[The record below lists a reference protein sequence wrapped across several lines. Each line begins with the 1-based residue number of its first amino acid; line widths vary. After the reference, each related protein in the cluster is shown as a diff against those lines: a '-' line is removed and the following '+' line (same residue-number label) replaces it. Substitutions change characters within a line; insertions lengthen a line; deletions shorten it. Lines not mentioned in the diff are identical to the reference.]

1 MSINK
6 TSQNSVQKN
15 SKAHITFI
23 GGGNMGRALIS
34 GLLTNGFEPNQ
45 ISVVEAN
52 AVTALKL
59 HTDFGVQGI
68 AALEQITFDFS
79 KNNVVVMAI
88 KPQDF
93 NVVAKDLASKLK
105 HTSAPGPLILSI
117 AAGIRLKD
125 MSRWLDRARCVRA
138 MPNTPAL
145 IGKGITGL
153 FADAAVDQF
162 DRALAETI
170 CNAVGQVVWVS
181 EEKLM
186 DAVTAVSGS
195 GPAYVFAFLEA
206 MQSAGEKLGLD
217 TDTARKL
224 AYATLDGA
232 TQLAH
237 NSDEHPG
244 VLRERVT
251 SRGGTTAAA
260 LDVMRQQGWH
270 EILEKAIDA
279 ASQRGKEM
287 GDELGQ
293 S

>member
-1 MSINK
+1 MN
-6 TSQNSVQKN
+6 QN
-15 SKAHITFI
+15 AHITFI

-34 GLLTNGFEPNQ
+34 GLLSNGFEANQ

-52 AVTALKL
+52 ASTGLQL
-59 HTDFGVQGI
+59 HQDCGVQIIGALDQI
-68 AALEQITFDFS
+68 AFNFT

-93 NVVAKDLASKLK
+93 NVVAKSLSAKLK
-105 HTSAPGPLILSI
+105 HATAPGPLILSI

-125 MSRWLDRARCVRA
+125 MSRWLDHERCVRA

-153 FADAAVDQF
+153 FADAAVNAS

-170 CNAVGQVVWVS
+170 CNAVGQAVWVN

-206 MQSAGEKLGLD
+206 LQSSGEKLGLD
-217 TDTARKL
+217 AATARKL
-224 AYATLDGA
+224 AYATLEGA

-237 NSDEHPG
+237 NSNEHAG

-251 SRGGTTAAA
+251 SKGGTTAAA
-260 LDVMRQQGWH
+260 LDTLKQLDWH
-270 EILEKAIDA
+270 GALEKAIDA
-279 ASQRGKEM
+279 ASQRGKAM
-287 GDELGQ
+287 GDELGK

>member
-1 MSINK
+1 MSTKQLN
-6 TSQNSVQKN
+6 QNTR
-15 SKAHITFI
+15 ITFI

-34 GLLTNGFEPNQ
+34 GLLANGFEANQ
-45 ISVVEAN
+45 LTVVEAN
-52 AVTALKL
+52 AETAISL
-59 HTDFGVQGI
+59 HRDFGIQVIGALDQI
-68 AALEQITFDFS
+68 AFDFT
-79 KNNVVVMAI
+79 KNNAVVMAI

-93 NVVAKDLASKLK
+93 NMVAKGLSAKLK
-105 HTSAPGPLILSI
+105 HAAAPGPLILSI

-125 MSRWLDRARCVRA
+125 MSRWLDHARCVRA

-153 FADAAVDQF
+153 FADAAVNQD
-162 DRALAETI
+162 DRVLAETI
-170 CNAVGQVVWVS
+170 CHAVGQAVWVA

-217 TDTARKL
+217 ATTARQL
-224 AYATLDGA
+224 AYATLEGA

-237 NSDEHPG
+237 NSDEHAG

-251 SRGGTTAAA
+251 SKGGTTAAA
-260 LDVMRQQGWH
+260 LEVMKQHGWH
-270 EILEKAIDA
+270 DILEKAIDA
-279 ASQRGKEM
+279 ASQRGKAM
-287 GDELGQ
+287 GDELGK

>member
-1 MSINK
+1 MSQQKK
-6 TSQNSVQKN
+6 TQKN
-15 SKAHITFI
+15 SNAHITFI

-34 GLLTNGFEPNQ
+34 GLLANGFESKQ

-52 AVTALKL
+52 ASTALKL
-59 HTDFGVQGI
+59 YEDFGVQGI
-68 AALEQITFDFS
+68 GTLEQIAFDFS

-93 NVVAKDLASKLK
+93 NVVAKNLASKLK
-105 HTSAPGPLILSI
+105 HASAPGPLILSI

-125 MSRWLDRARCVRA
+125 MSRWLDHTRCVRA

-153 FADAAVDQF
+153 FADAAVNES
-162 DRALAETI
+162 DRDLAETI
-170 CNAVGQVVWVS
+170 CNAVGQAVWVS

-217 TDTARKL
+217 AQTARQL
-224 AYATLDGA
+224 AYATLEGA

-237 NSDEHPG
+237 NSDEHAG
-244 VLRERVT
+244 ILRERVT
-251 SRGGTTAAA
+251 SKGGTTAAA
-260 LDVMRQQGWH
+260 LEVMQQHGWH

-279 ASQRGKEM
+279 ASQRGKTM
-287 GDELGQ
+287 GDELGKN
-293 S
+293 

>member
-1 MSINK
+1 MSTN
-6 TSQNSVQKN
+6 QNSQKN
-15 SKAHITFI
+15 SDVHITFI

-34 GLLTNGFEPNQ
+34 GLLANGFNPHQ

-52 AVTALKL
+52 AATALKL
-59 HTDFGVQGI
+59 HEDFGIQGI
-68 AALEQITFDFS
+68 DTLEQLTFDFS
-79 KNNVVVMAI
+79 KNNAVVMAI

-93 NVVAKDLASKLK
+93 NVVAKGLATKLK
-105 HTSAPGPLILSI
+105 HAYAPGPLILSI

-125 MSRWLDRARCVRA
+125 MSRWLDHGRCVRA

-153 FADAAVDQF
+153 FAAAAVNES
-162 DRALAETI
+162 DRNLAQTI
-170 CNAVGQVVWVS
+170 CNAVGQSVWVS
-181 EEKLM
+181 EESLM

-217 TDTARKL
+217 AKSARKL
-224 AYATLDGA
+224 AYATLEGA
-232 TQLAH
+232 SQLAH
-237 NSDEHPG
+237 NSDEHAG

-251 SRGGTTAAA
+251 SKGGTTAAA
-260 LDVMRQQGWH
+260 LEVMKQEGWN

-279 ASQRGKEM
+279 ANQRGKAM
-287 GDELGQ
+287 GDELGK

>member
-1 MSINK
+1 MNTLK
-6 TSQNSVQKN
+6 KN
-15 SKAHITFI
+15 LNTHITFI

-34 GLLTNGFEPNQ
+34 GLLASGFEANKL
-45 ISVVEAN
+45 SVVEAN
-52 AVTALKL
+52 ASTALGL
-59 HTDFGVQGI
+59 HQDYGVQVIGALDQI
-68 AALEQITFDFS
+68 AFDFS

-93 NVVAKDLASKLK
+93 NVVAKGLSAKLK
-105 HTSAPGPLILSI
+105 HASAPGPLILSI
-117 AAGIRLKD
+117 AAGIRIKD
-125 MSRWLDRARCVRA
+125 MSRWLDHERCVRA

-153 FADAAVDQF
+153 FADAAVNQA
-162 DRALAETI
+162 DRDVAQTI
-170 CNAVGQVVWVS
+170 CNAVGQAVWVA

-206 MQSAGEKLGLD
+206 MQSSGEKLGLD
-217 TDTARKL
+217 AATARKL
-224 AYATLDGA
+224 AYATLEGA

-237 NSDEHPG
+237 NSDEHAG

-251 SRGGTTAAA
+251 SKGGTTAAA
-260 LDVMRQQGWH
+260 LEVMKDHGWH
-270 EILEKAIDA
+270 DILEKAINA
-279 ASQRGKEM
+279 ASQRGKAM
-287 GDELGQ
+287 GDELGK

>member
-1 MSINK
+1 MSTN
-6 TSQNSVQKN
+6 QNSQKN
-15 SKAHITFI
+15 SNAHITFI
-23 GGGNMGRALIS
+23 GGGTMGRALIS
-34 GLLTNGFEPNQ
+34 GLLANGFNSNH

-52 AVTALKL
+52 AATALKL
-59 HTDFGVQGI
+59 HEDFGVQGI
-68 AALEQITFDFS
+68 GALEQLTFDFS
-79 KNNVVVMAI
+79 KNNVLVMAI

-93 NVVAKDLASKLK
+93 NVVAKGLAAKLK
-105 HTSAPGPLILSI
+105 HASAPGPLILSI

-125 MSRWLDRARCVRA
+125 MSRWLDHARCVRA

-153 FADAAVDQF
+153 FADTAVNEA
-162 DRALAETI
+162 DRNLAQTI
-170 CNAVGQVVWVS
+170 CNAVGQSIWVP
-181 EEKLM
+181 EEALM

-217 TDTARKL
+217 AKSARKL
-224 AYATLDGA
+224 AYATLEGA

-237 NSDEHPG
+237 NSDEHAG

-251 SRGGTTAAA
+251 SKGGTTAAA
-260 LDVMRQQGWH
+260 LEVMKQEGWN

-279 ASQRGKEM
+279 ASQRGKAM
-287 GDELGQ
+287 GDELGK

>member
-1 MSINK
+1 MSTQQTN
-6 TSQNSVQKN
+6 QN
-15 SKAHITFI
+15 AHITFI

-34 GLLTNGFEPNQ
+34 GLLANGFEANQ
-45 ISVVEAN
+45 LSVVEAN
-52 AVTALKL
+52 ASTGLQL
-59 HTDFGVQGI
+59 HQDFGVQIIGALDQI
-68 AALEQITFDFS
+68 AFNFS
-79 KNNVVVMAI
+79 KNNIVVMAI

-93 NVVAKDLASKLK
+93 NVAAKSLSAKLK
-105 HTSAPGPLILSI
+105 HATAPGPLILSI

-125 MSRWLDRARCVRA
+125 MSRWLDHERCVRA

-153 FADAAVDQF
+153 FADAAVNAS

-170 CNAVGQVVWVS
+170 CNAVGQAVWLN

-206 MQSAGEKLGLD
+206 MQSSGEKLGLD
-217 TDTARKL
+217 SATARKL
-224 AYATLDGA
+224 AYATLEGA

-237 NSDEHPG
+237 NSDEHAG

-251 SRGGTTAAA
+251 SKGGTTAAA
-260 LDVMRQQGWH
+260 LEILTQLDWH
-270 EILEKAIDA
+270 GALEKAIDA
-279 ASQRGKEM
+279 ASQRGKAM
-287 GDELGQ
+287 GDELGKT
-293 S
+293 

>member
-125 MSRWLDRARCVRA
+125 MSRWLDHARCVRA

-181 EEKLM
+181 EEKLI

>member
-1 MSINK
+1 MSTQQTN
-6 TSQNSVQKN
+6 QN
-15 SKAHITFI
+15 AHITFI

-34 GLLTNGFEPNQ
+34 DLLANGFEANQ
-45 ISVVEAN
+45 LSVVEAN
-52 AVTALKL
+52 AGTGLQL
-59 HTDFGVQGI
+59 RQDFGVQIIGT
-68 AALEQITFDFS
+68 LGQIDFDFS

-93 NVVAKDLASKLK
+93 NLVAKSLSTKLK
-105 HTSAPGPLILSI
+105 HATAPGPLILSI

-125 MSRWLDRARCVRA
+125 MSRWLDHERCVRA

-153 FADAAVDQF
+153 FADAAVNTD

-170 CNAVGQVVWVS
+170 CNAVGQADWVN

-206 MQSAGEKLGLD
+206 MQSSGEKLGLD
-217 TDTARKL
+217 SATARKL
-224 AYATLDGA
+224 AYATLEGA

-237 NSDEHPG
+237 NSDEHAG
-244 VLRERVT
+244 VLREQVT
-251 SRGGTTAAA
+251 SKGGTTAAA
-260 LDVMRQQGWH
+260 LDMLKQLDWH
-270 EILEKAIDA
+270 GALEKAIEA
-279 ASQRGKEM
+279 ASQRGKAM
-287 GDELGQ
+287 GDELGK

>member
-1 MSINK
+1 MSTQNK
-6 TSQNSVQKN
+6 ANT
-15 SKAHITFI
+15 HITFI

-34 GLLTNGFEPNQ
+34 GLLASGFTSNQ
-45 ISVVEAN
+45 LSVVEAN

-59 HTDFGVQGI
+59 HEDFGVQGI
-68 AALEQITFDFS
+68 GALEQIAFDFS

-93 NVVAKDLASKLK
+93 NVVAKGLASKLK
-105 HTSAPGPLILSI
+105 HATAPGPLILSI
-117 AAGIRLKD
+117 AAGIRLQD
-125 MSRWLDRARCVRA
+125 MSRWLDHARCVRA

-153 FADAAVDQF
+153 FADAAVNTD
-162 DRALAETI
+162 DRQLAETI
-170 CNAVGQVVWVS
+170 CGAVGQSIWVA

-217 TDTARKL
+217 TENARKL
-224 AYATLDGA
+224 AYATLEGA
-232 TQLAH
+232 TQLAQ
-237 NSDEHPG
+237 NSDEHAG

-251 SRGGTTAAA
+251 SKGGTTAAA
-260 LDVMRQQGWH
+260 LEVMKQHGWN

-279 ASQRGKEM
+279 ANQRGKAM
-287 GDELGQ
+287 GDELGK

>member
-1 MSINK
+1 MSTNTIA
-6 TSQNSVQKN
+6 QNN
-15 SKAHITFI
+15 SNSHITFI

-34 GLLTNGFEPNQ
+34 GLLASGFEPNQ

-52 AVTALKL
+52 AETALKL
-59 HTDFGVQGI
+59 HEDFGVQGTG
-68 AALEQITFDFS
+68 ALENIAFDFS
-79 KNNVVVMAI
+79 KNNVLVMAI

-93 NVVAKDLASKLK
+93 NVIAKGLASKLK
-105 HTSAPGPLILSI
+105 HASAPGPLILSI

-125 MSRWLDRARCVRA
+125 MSRWLDHTRCVRA

-153 FADAAVDQF
+153 FADAAVNQS

-170 CNAVGQVVWVS
+170 CNAVGQAVWVK

-217 TDTARKL
+217 AETARKL
-224 AYATLDGA
+224 AYATLEGA

-237 NSDEHPG
+237 NSDEHAG

-251 SRGGTTAAA
+251 SKGGTTAAA
-260 LDVMRQQGWH
+260 LDVMKQQGWH

-279 ASQRGKEM
+279 ASQRGKAM
-287 GDELGQ
+287 GDEFGQ

>member
-1 MSINK
+1 MS
-6 TSQNSVQKN
+6 QQKN
-15 SKAHITFI
+15 MSNNSNAHITFI

-34 GLLTNGFEPNQ
+34 GLIANGFEPNQ

-52 AVTALKL
+52 AITALKL
-59 HTDFGVQGI
+59 YEDFGVQGI
-68 AALEQITFDFS
+68 GALEQIAFDFS

-93 NVVAKDLASKLK
+93 NVVARGLSSKLK
-105 HTSAPGPLILSI
+105 HASAPGPLILSI

-125 MSRWLDRARCVRA
+125 MSRWLDHTRCVRA

-153 FADAAVDQF
+153 FADVAVNAS
-162 DRALAETI
+162 DRALAEII
-170 CNAVGQVVWVS
+170 CNAVGEVVWVA

-217 TDTARKL
+217 AQTARKL
-224 AYATLDGA
+224 AYATLEGA

-237 NSDEHPG
+237 NSDEHAG

-251 SRGGTTAAA
+251 SKGGTTAAA
-260 LDVMRQQGWH
+260 LEVMQQHSWH

-279 ASQRGKEM
+279 ANQRGKIM
-287 GDELGQ
+287 GDELGKN
-293 S
+293 

>member
-1 MSINK
+1 MSTQNK
-6 TSQNSVQKN
+6 ANT
-15 SKAHITFI
+15 HITFI

-34 GLLTNGFEPNQ
+34 GLLASGFTSNQ
-45 ISVVEAN
+45 LSVVEAN

-59 HTDFGVQGI
+59 HEDFGVQGI
-68 AALEQITFDFS
+68 GALEQIAFDFS

-93 NVVAKDLASKLK
+93 NVVAKGLASKLK
-105 HTSAPGPLILSI
+105 HATAPGPLILSI
-117 AAGIRLKD
+117 AAGIRLQD
-125 MSRWLDRARCVRA
+125 MSRWLDHARCVRA

-153 FADAAVDQF
+153 FADAAVNAD
-162 DRALAETI
+162 DRQLAETI
-170 CNAVGQVVWVS
+170 CGAVGQSIWVA

-217 TDTARKL
+217 TENARKL
-224 AYATLDGA
+224 AYATLEGA

-237 NSDEHPG
+237 NSDEHAG

-251 SRGGTTAAA
+251 SKGGTTAAA
-260 LDVMRQQGWH
+260 LEVMKQHGWN

-279 ASQRGKEM
+279 ANQRGKAM
-287 GDELGQ
+287 GDELGKG
-293 S
+293 

>member
-1 MSINK
+1 MSTQQANQ
-6 TSQNSVQKN
+6 S
-15 SKAHITFI
+15 AHVTFI

-34 GLLTNGFEPNQ
+34 GLLANGFEANQ
-45 ISVVEAN
+45 LSVVEAN
-52 AVTALKL
+52 ASTGLQL
-59 HTDFGVQGI
+59 HQDFGVQI
-68 AALEQITFDFS
+68 ISALDQITFDFS

-93 NVVAKDLASKLK
+93 NVVAKSLRAKLK
-105 HTSAPGPLILSI
+105 HATGLGPLILSI
-117 AAGIRLKD
+117 AAGIRLQD
-125 MSRWLDRARCVRA
+125 MSRWLDHERCVRA

-153 FADAAVDQF
+153 FADAAVNAS

-170 CNAVGQVVWVS
+170 CNAVGQAVWVS

-206 MQSAGEKLGLD
+206 MQSSGEKLGLD
-217 TDTARKL
+217 SVTARKL
-224 AYATLDGA
+224 AYATLEGA

-237 NSDEHPG
+237 NSDEYAG

-251 SRGGTTAAA
+251 SKGGTTAAA
-260 LDVMRQQGWH
+260 LDILKQLDWH
-270 EILEKAIDA
+270 GALEKAVDA
-279 ASQRGKEM
+279 ASQRGKAM
-287 GDELGQ
+287 GDELGKTQ
-293 S
+293 

>member
-1 MSINK
+1 MSTNH
-6 TSQNSVQKN
+6 TAENNSN
-15 SKAHITFI
+15 AHITFI

-34 GLLTNGFEPNQ
+34 GLLANGFEPNQ

-52 AVTALKL
+52 AITALKL
-59 HTDFGVQGI
+59 YEDFSVQGI
-68 AALEQITFDFS
+68 GALEQIAFDFS

-93 NVVAKDLASKLK
+93 NVVAKGLASKLK
-105 HTSAPGPLILSI
+105 HASAPGPLILSI

-125 MSRWLDRARCVRA
+125 MSRWLDHTRCVRA

-153 FADAAVDQF
+153 FADAAVNQS

-170 CNAVGQVVWVS
+170 CNAVGQAVWVA

-217 TDTARKL
+217 AQTARKL
-224 AYATLDGA
+224 AYATLEGA

-237 NSDEHPG
+237 NSEEHAG
-244 VLRERVT
+244 ILRERVT
-251 SRGGTTAAA
+251 SKGGTTAAA
-260 LDVMRQQGWH
+260 LDVMKQQGWH

-279 ASQRGKEM
+279 ASQRGKTM

>member
-1 MSINK
+1 MS
-6 TSQNSVQKN
+6 SQTNTN
-15 SKAHITFI
+15 AHITFI

-34 GLLTNGFEPNQ
+34 GLLANGFDANQ

-52 AVTALKL
+52 IATAQNLQN
-59 HTDFGVQGI
+59 DFKVQI
-68 AALEQITFDFS
+68 INALESIAFDFA

-93 NVVAKDLASKLK
+93 NVVARGLAPKLK
-105 HTSAPGPLILSI
+105 HVSAPSPLVLSI
-117 AAGIRLKD
+117 AAGIRLGD
-125 MSRWLDRARCVRA
+125 MSRWLNQKRCVRA

-153 FADAAVDQF
+153 FANADINAD

-170 CNAVGQVVWVS
+170 CKAVGQSVWVAD
-181 EEKLM
+181 EKLM

-217 TDTARKL
+217 TETARKL
-224 AYATLDGA
+224 AYATLEGA
-232 TQLAH
+232 TQLAQ
-237 NSDEHPG
+237 NSSESAG

-251 SRGGTTAAA
+251 SKGGTTAAA
-260 LDVMRQQGWH
+260 LEVLNQDGWH
-270 EILEKAIDA
+270 SILEKAIA
-279 ASQRGKEM
+279 AADQRGKVM
-287 GDELGQ
+287 GDELGK

>member
-1 MSINK
+1 MSSNK
-6 TSQNSVQKN
+6 IAQNSTEKN
-15 SKAHITFI
+15 RNAHVTFI

-34 GLLTNGFEPNQ
+34 GLLTNGFESNQ

-59 HTDFGVQGI
+59 HEDFGVQGI
-68 AALEQITFDFS
+68 GALEQIEFNFS

-93 NVVAKDLASKLK
+93 NVVAKGLASKLK
-105 HTSAPGPLILSI
+105 HANSTGPLILSI

-125 MSRWLDRARCVRA
+125 MSRWLDHTRCVRA

-153 FADAAVDQF
+153 FADVEVNQS

-170 CNAVGQVVWVS
+170 CNAVGQAVWVS

-186 DAVTAVSGS
+186 DVVTAVSGS

-224 AYATLDGA
+224 AYATLEGA

-237 NSDEHPG
+237 NSDERASL
-244 VLRERVT
+244 LRERVT
-251 SRGGTTAAA
+251 SKGGTTAAA
-260 LDVMRQQGWH
+260 LDVMQQKGWH
-270 EILEKAIDA
+270 EILEKAIHA
-279 ASQRGKEM
+279 ASERGKAM

>member
-1 MSINK
+1 MSTQQTN
-6 TSQNSVQKN
+6 QN
-15 SKAHITFI
+15 AHITFI

-34 GLLTNGFEPNQ
+34 GLLANGFQANQ
-45 ISVVEAN
+45 LSVVEAN
-52 AVTALKL
+52 ASTGLQL
-59 HTDFGVQGI
+59 HQDFGVQIIGALDQI
-68 AALEQITFDFS
+68 AFDFS

-93 NVVAKDLASKLK
+93 NVVAKSLSAKLK
-105 HTSAPGPLILSI
+105 HATAPGPLILSI

-125 MSRWLDRARCVRA
+125 MSRWLNHERCVRA

-153 FADAAVDQF
+153 FADAAIDSS

-170 CNAVGQVVWVS
+170 CSAVGQAVWVK

-206 MQSAGEKLGLD
+206 MQSSGEKLGLD
-217 TDTARKL
+217 PATARKL
-224 AYATLDGA
+224 AYATLEGA

-237 NSDEHPG
+237 NSDEHAG

-251 SRGGTTAAA
+251 SKGGTTAAA
-260 LDVMRQQGWH
+260 LDMLKQLDWH
-270 EILEKAIDA
+270 GALEKAIDA
-279 ASQRGKEM
+279 ASQRGKTM
-287 GDELGQ
+287 GDELGK

>member
-1 MSINK
+1 MSTNQ
-6 TSQNSVQKN
+6 TSQNN
-15 SKAHITFI
+15 SHVHITFI
-23 GGGNMGRALIS
+23 GGGNMGRAMIS
-34 GLLTNGFEPNQ
+34 GLLVNGFNSNQ
-45 ISVVEAN
+45 ISVIEAN

-59 HTDFGVQGI
+59 HEDFGVQGI
-68 AALEQITFDFS
+68 GALEQITFDFS
-79 KNNVVVMAI
+79 KNNVLVMAI

-93 NVVAKDLASKLK
+93 NVVAKALAAKLK
-105 HTSAPGPLILSI
+105 HASAPGPLILSI

-125 MSRWLDRARCVRA
+125 MSRWLDHARCVRA

-153 FADAAVDQF
+153 FADAVVNES
-162 DRALAETI
+162 DRELAQTI
-170 CNAVGQVVWVS
+170 CNAVGQSIWVS

-217 TDTARKL
+217 VISARKL
-224 AYATLDGA
+224 AYATLEGA

-237 NSDEHPG
+237 NSDEHAG

-251 SRGGTTAAA
+251 SKGGTTAAA
-260 LDVMRQQGWH
+260 LEVMKQEGWN

-279 ASQRGKEM
+279 ASRRGKAM
-287 GDELGQ
+287 GDELGK

>member
-1 MSINK
+1 MN
-6 TSQNSVQKN
+6 TLTKN
-15 SKAHITFI
+15 LNTHITFI

-34 GLLTNGFEPNQ
+34 GLLASGFEANQ
-45 ISVVEAN
+45 LSVVEAN
-52 AVTALKL
+52 ASTALGL
-59 HTDFGVQGI
+59 HQDYGVQVIGALDQI
-68 AALEQITFDFS
+68 AFDFS

-93 NVVAKDLASKLK
+93 NVVAKGLSAKLK
-105 HTSAPGPLILSI
+105 HASAPGPLILSI
-117 AAGIRLKD
+117 AAGIRIKD
-125 MSRWLDRARCVRA
+125 MSRWLDHERCVRA

-153 FADAAVDQF
+153 FADAAVNQA
-162 DRALAETI
+162 DRDLAQTI
-170 CNAVGQVVWVS
+170 CNAVGQAVWVA

-206 MQSAGEKLGLD
+206 MQSSGEKLGLD
-217 TDTARKL
+217 AATARKL
-224 AYATLDGA
+224 AYATLEGA

-237 NSDEHPG
+237 NSDEHAG

-251 SRGGTTAAA
+251 SKGGTTAAA
-260 LDVMRQQGWH
+260 LEVMKDHGWH
-270 EILEKAIDA
+270 DILEKAINA
-279 ASQRGKEM
+279 ASQRGKAM
-287 GDELGQ
+287 GDELGK

>member
-1 MSINK
+1 MSTIINPN
-6 TSQNSVQKN
+6 T
-15 SKAHITFI
+15 HITFI

-34 GLLTNGFEPNQ
+34 GLLANGFESKQ

-52 AVTALKL
+52 ASTALKL
-59 HTDFGVQGI
+59 YEDFGVQGI
-68 AALEQITFDFS
+68 GALEQIAFDFS

-93 NVVAKDLASKLK
+93 NVVAKNLASKLK
-105 HTSAPGPLILSI
+105 HASAPGPLILSI

-125 MSRWLDRARCVRA
+125 MSRWLDHTRCVRA

-153 FADAAVDQF
+153 FADAAVNES
-162 DRALAETI
+162 DRDLAETI
-170 CNAVGQVVWVS
+170 CNAVGQAVWVS

-217 TDTARKL
+217 AQTARQL
-224 AYATLDGA
+224 AYATLEGA

-237 NSDEHPG
+237 NSDEHAG
-244 VLRERVT
+244 ILRERVT
-251 SRGGTTAAA
+251 SKGGTTAAA
-260 LDVMRQQGWH
+260 LEVMQQHGWH

-279 ASQRGKEM
+279 ASQRGKTM
-287 GDELGQ
+287 GDELGKN
-293 S
+293 

>member
-1 MSINK
+1 MSTKQLN
-6 TSQNSVQKN
+6 QNTR
-15 SKAHITFI
+15 ITFI

-34 GLLTNGFEPNQ
+34 GLLANDFEANQ
-45 ISVVEAN
+45 LTVVEAN
-52 AVTALKL
+52 AETAISL
-59 HTDFGVQGI
+59 HRDFGIQVIGALDQI
-68 AALEQITFDFS
+68 AFDFT
-79 KNNVVVMAI
+79 KNNAVVMAI

-93 NVVAKDLASKLK
+93 NMVAKGLSAKLK
-105 HTSAPGPLILSI
+105 HAAAPGPLILSI

-125 MSRWLDRARCVRA
+125 MSRWLDHARCVRA

-153 FADAAVDQF
+153 FADAAVNQD
-162 DRALAETI
+162 DRVLAETI
-170 CNAVGQVVWVS
+170 CHAVGQAVWVA

-217 TDTARKL
+217 ATTARQL
-224 AYATLDGA
+224 AYATLEGA
-232 TQLAH
+232 TQLAQ
-237 NSDEHPG
+237 NSDEHAG

-251 SRGGTTAAA
+251 SKGGTTAAA
-260 LDVMRQQGWH
+260 LEVMKQHGWH
-270 EILEKAIDA
+270 DILEKAIDA
-279 ASQRGKEM
+279 ASQRGKAM
-287 GDELGQ
+287 GDQLGK

>member
-1 MSINK
+1 MSIN
-6 TSQNSVQKN
+6 QNNQNN
-15 SKAHITFI
+15 SNVHITFI

-34 GLLTNGFEPNQ
+34 GLLANGFQAHQ

-52 AVTALKL
+52 AATALKL
-59 HTDFGVQGI
+59 HEDFGVQSIGSS
-68 AALEQITFDFS
+68 EQISFDFS
-79 KNNVVVMAI
+79 KNNAVVMAI

-93 NVVAKDLASKLK
+93 NVVAKDLAVKLK
-105 HTSAPGPLILSI
+105 HDSGPGPLILSI

-125 MSRWLDRARCVRA
+125 MSRWLNHARCVRA

-153 FADAAVDQF
+153 FADKDINES
-162 DRALAETI
+162 DRHLAQTI
-170 CNAVGQVVWVS
+170 CNAVGQSIWVS

-217 TDTARKL
+217 AASARKL
-224 AYATLDGA
+224 AYTTLEGA
-232 TQLAH
+232 SQLAH
-237 NSDEHPG
+237 NSDEQAG

-251 SRGGTTAAA
+251 SKGGTTAAA
-260 LDVMRQQGWH
+260 LEVMKQQGWQ

-279 ASQRGKEM
+279 ADQRGRAM
-287 GDELGQ
+287 GDELGK

>member
-1 MSINK
+1 MSTKINPN
-6 TSQNSVQKN
+6 T
-15 SKAHITFI
+15 HITFV

-34 GLLTNGFEPNQ
+34 GLIANGFKAEQ

-52 AVTALKL
+52 TTTAQQLQD
-59 HTDFGVQGI
+59 DFKVQI
-68 AALEQITFDFS
+68 IPALENIAFDFV
-79 KNNVVVMAI
+79 KNNVLVMAI

-93 NVVAKDLASKLK
+93 NIVAKGLAPKLK
-105 HTSAPGPLILSI
+105 HASAPSPLVLSI
-117 AAGIRLKD
+117 AAGIRLAD
-125 MSRWLDRARCVRA
+125 MGRWLDHTRCVRA

-153 FADAAVDQF
+153 FANANISPD

-170 CNAVGQVVWVS
+170 CNAVGQAIWVS

-217 TDTARKL
+217 TQAARKL
-224 AYATLDGA
+224 AYATLEGA
-232 TQLAH
+232 TQLAQ
-237 NSDEHPG
+237 NSSEPAS

-251 SRGGTTAAA
+251 SKGGTTAAA
-260 LDVMRQQGWH
+260 LEVLNQDGWH
-270 EILEKAIDA
+270 AILEKAIA
-279 ASQRGKEM
+279 AADQRGKVM
-287 GDELGQ
+287 GDELGK

>member
-1 MSINK
+1 MSTQIDN
-6 TSQNSVQKN
+6 TNT
-15 SKAHITFI
+15 HITFI

-34 GLLTNGFEPNQ
+34 GLLANGFEANQ
-45 ISVVEAN
+45 LSVVEAN
-52 AVTALKL
+52 ASTALGL
-59 HTDFGVQGI
+59 HQDFGVQVIGALDQI
-68 AALEQITFDFS
+68 AFDFS

-93 NVVAKDLASKLK
+93 NVVAKGLSSKLK
-105 HTSAPGPLILSI
+105 HATAPGPLILSI
-117 AAGIRLKD
+117 AAGIRIKD
-125 MSRWLDRARCVRA
+125 MSRWLDHERCVRA

-145 IGKGITGL
+145 IGKGMTGL
-153 FADAAVDQF
+153 YADAAVNNA
-162 DRALAETI
+162 DRALAQTI
-170 CNAVGQVVWVS
+170 CTAVGQSVWVS

-206 MQSAGEKLGLD
+206 MQASGEKLGLD
-217 TDTARKL
+217 AITARKI
-224 AYATLDGA
+224 AYATLEGA

-237 NSDEHPG
+237 NSDEHAG

-251 SRGGTTAAA
+251 SKGGTTAAA
-260 LDVMRQQGWH
+260 LDVMTQHGWQN
-270 EILEKAIDA
+270 ILEKAIGA
-279 ASQRGKEM
+279 ASARGKAM